1 MAHPLNRGFVVDEE
15 VRQKAGTN
23 RLFEALDPVVAK
35 GYDDPVPIFVPTY
48 AHKRI
53 SWGDLRDAFVGR
65 ENERKEILSFAKR
78 SMDEG
83 NDEASMLII
92 SAEEGSGKTSLLA
105 QSTKEIS
112 DLYYGSE
119 RSFVVSIQSF
129 DEGCVL
135 QRFR

>member
-1 MAHPLNRGFVVDEE
+1 
-15 VRQKAGTN
+15 
-23 RLFEALDPVVAK
+23 
-35 GYDDPVPIFVPTY
+35 
-48 AHKRI
+48 
-53 SWGDLRDAFVGR
+53 
-65 ENERKEILSFAKR
+65 
-78 SMDEG
+78 MDEG

-112 DLYYGSE
+112 DLCLGSE
-119 RSFVVSIQSF
+119 LSFVVSIQSF